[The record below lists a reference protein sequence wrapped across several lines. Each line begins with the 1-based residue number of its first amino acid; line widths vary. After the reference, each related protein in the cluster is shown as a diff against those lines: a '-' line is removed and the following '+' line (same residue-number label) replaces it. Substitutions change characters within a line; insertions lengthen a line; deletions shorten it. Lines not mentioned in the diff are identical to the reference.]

1 MPQTDSSMNQA
12 ERLSAVQ
19 EPGGTQD
26 PGRLCMNKQI
36 SEWMTGD
43 RSRLRADAVVVCNA
57 ISKDKMLSRRICR
70 YVDDQQQA
78 EGLSHMKSPDASSVT
93 HPAATTSTALGPAL
107 TKLRDVMAHKSAMRK
122 LLAHFGGPRP
132 HAGTSLLV
140 IPNWLLSSLLCQLH
154 HAATMLAVPCGC
166 NTQLMQYTGYG
177 SLGRQLLIAP
187 YHSA

>member
-1 MPQTDSSMNQA
+1 MDWHGTPWARTRNMPQTDSSMNQA

-70 YVDDQQQA
+70 YVDDQQQW
-78 EGLSHMKSPDASSVT
+78 P
-93 HPAATTSTALGPAL
+93 TS
-107 TKLRDVMAHKSAMRK
+107 
-122 LLAHFGGPRP
+122 
-132 HAGTSLLV
+132 
-140 IPNWLLSSLLCQLH
+140 Q
-154 HAATMLAVPCGC
+154 PCGSCSHILAALARTQVPPSLSFQIGFFHLYFASCTMPPLCSLYHAVAIHSLC
-166 NTQLMQYTGYG
+166 NTQGMVPSEG
-177 SLGRQLLIAP
+177 SC
-187 YHSA
+187 